1 MKRTICLYSYLHSL
15 RESVCFLDS
24 LSMPI
29 RGLESLLPFD
39 KIYGAMR
46 GPRLILR
53 SLAPPACHEQGVL
66 TWKVCTVPV

>member
-1 MKRTICLYSYLHSL
+1 MKRTISFYSYLHFM

-46 GPRLILR
+46 GPRLTL
-53 SLAPPACHEQGVL
+53 STPPPPHAMNEEC
-66 TWKVCTVPV
+66 